1 MATRDQVYID
11 IITETKKSI
20 GNLKS
25 LVTGLAAAYAAFK
38 TVQQIAKIALDAAM
52 YAAKIEQIS
61 RAFGSMARAIGQDG
75 ESVIA
80 SIDRLAGGT
89 INKLDLLTSASRAAL
104 FKLPIDK
111 MDELM
116 QIARASATA
125 TGESVKYMFDSIVL
139 GIARGSPKI
148 LDNLGI
154 LIDATKANQDYAESI
169 GKSADE
175 LTAAEQTQATMNAVL
190 KAGKEILEGVG
201 DVGQEVTDA
210 QRWDVLTA
218 AVANLK
224 AELGEGLLPAFR
236 ETTKQATKLVD
247 KLTEMARLN
256 RILSE
261 IYQGTA
267 TLKDELFAVNTQL
280 EEYNLTIEKSGA
292 AAEMMQQML
301 GGEIEALRNRKAALE
316 DLIKR
321 QEYQAALEED
331 IKARRRKA
339 LQDEIDRA
347 TELQEYL
354 KEVQEAY
361 AKTKEG
367 QREALEAAIAH
378 WEGHLKT
385 AKVTAP
391 EIIAIIAALK
401 KDLAD
406 MDVTGEGKDPWSERV
421 KSMNAATEAAL
432 EYYNLRQEALLVA
445 ERERAAIAAELAAR
459 ESLLDLGA
467 TALEAVQA
475 STQAHNERHAIIMQ
489 NLAEERDAVDETK
502 EKYRELTEQ
511 QEQMAAIATAAF
523 TAFGQAFADTA
534 ISCGEIFKEAMK
546 AGVASAVQSLAML
559 AMAEAG
565 IALAQLNFAKA
576 AALFAA
582 GTFAFAAAAGIR
594 ALGAGGIVTSPT
606 AALIGERGPEAVIP
620 LSKAGMMGGIT
631 LHVHGSLITEG
642 DLLRAIESRVMGR
655 LTRVY

>member
-20 GNLKS
+20 GGLKS

-52 YAAKIEQIS
+52 YAAKIDQIS
-61 RAFGSMARAIGQDG
+61 KAFGSMARAVGQDG

-154 LIDATKANQDYAESI
+154 LIDATKANEDYAESI
-169 GKSADE
+169 GKAADE

-190 KAGKEILEGVG
+190 AAGKEILEGVG

-210 QRWDVLTA
+210 QRWDALTA

-224 AELGEGLLPAFR
+224 GELGEGLMPAFV
-236 ETTKQATKLVD
+236 ETTKAATELVK
-247 KLTEMARLN
+247 KLTEMAKLN

-261 IYQGTA
+261 VYQGTA

-280 EEYNLTIEKSGA
+280 EEYNITIEKSGA

-301 GGEIEALRNRKAALE
+301 GGEIEALQNRKAALE

-321 QEYQAALEED
+321 QEYQMALED
-331 IKARRRKA
+331 NIRAQRKKAI
-339 LQDEIDRA
+339 QDEIDRA

-354 KEVQEAY
+354 KEVREAY

-391 EIIAIIAALK
+391 EIIAIIAASK

-432 EYYNLRQEALLVA
+432 EDYNLRQEALLTA

-489 NLAEERDAVDETK
+489 NLKNERDAVDETK
-502 EKYRELTEQ
+502 EKYKELTEQ
-511 QEQMAAIATAAF
+511 QQQMASIATAAF
-523 TAFGQAFADTA
+523 VAFGQAFADA
-534 ISCGEIFKEAMK
+534 AVEGGEIFKEAMK

-565 IALAQLNFAKA
+565 IAFASLNFGKA

-582 GTFAFAAAAGIR
+582 GTAAFAAAAGIR
-594 ALGAGGIVTSPT
+594 ALGEGGIVTGPT
-606 AALIGERGPEAVIP
+606 LALLGEKGPEKVTP
-620 LSKAGMMGGIT
+620 LGKEGASIVQ
-631 LHVHGSLITEG
+631 HFHIQGSMITE
-642 DLLRAIESRVMGR
+642 DELMRKAESRVIGR